1 MKVTET
7 TDKGRRKVVA
17 VNDGE
22 APLRFR
28 VEIIDEGMAD
38 WLASSSQSRAQALQA
53 AARALFA
60 VAGGAWKAFRADV
73 PSSRLEG
80 EPVGGMVPPEM
91 RSEDRRG
98 GPSRGPSPHSV
109 GVLVGPNAAAAAGV
123 A

>member
-28 VEIIDEGMAD
+28 VEIIDEGLAD
-38 WLASSSQSRAQALQA
+38 WLAPSSLSRSRELTG

-60 VAGGAWKAFRADV
+60 VAAGAWKAFRAGV
-73 PSSRLEG
+73 PSGHLDG
-80 EPVGGMVPPEM
+80 EAAGGMVPPEM
-91 RSEDRRG
+91 RSGDRSWTAQSSYG
-98 GPSRGPSPHSV
+98 IGA
-109 GVLVGPNAAAAAGV
+109 VLVGPNAAGV
-123 A
+123 GAE